1 MTLGDHIYVYRTGYT
16 HHGIDCGDRS
26 VIHYSGSIKE
36 KSQATICQ
44 TTLED
49 FRGGRTLFTKKYQR
63 CDSPEI
69 VVERAKSRTGE
80 EKYDLLFNNCE
91 HFSRWCK
98 TGNHQS
104 EQIQKTLFS
113 GVISKTISVLLLN
126 EVISSL
132 YEIKFQLDGVLKQ
145 LSSIKAQLD
154 RIEFKIDLMQESKFR
169 AATRRLLDAIDISD
183 ERLVLDCI
191 RVFSEMHEYYTGLL
205 KHLSK
210 GRFSR
215 ENLFL
220 ARKVFVDIFSLAL
233 ISNLLESASYLL
245 IGYQNKSIDVFMR
258 NEVFEITAHSIY
270 ERTIG
275 GGYICHPSFNLGNY
289 SRKAFCEYH
298 CFHYPAL
305 ISKNCVS
312 SRLFPSKSSK
322 KTQKNECEEELLYNF
337 SLDYS
342 IIVGIEEIFAIAQI

>member
-16 HHGIDCGDRS
+16 HHGIDCGDKS
-26 VIHYSGSIKE
+26 VIHYGGSIKE
-36 KSQATICQ
+36 KSQAIICQ

-49 FRGGRTLFTKKYQR
+49 FQGGRTLFTKKYQR
-63 CDSPEI
+63 CDSPDI
-69 VVERAKSRTGE
+69 VVERARSRTGE
-80 EKYDLLFNNCE
+80 KKYDLLFNNCE
-91 HFSRWCK
+91 HFSHWCK

-132 YEIKFQLDGVLKQ
+132 YEIKFQVDGVLKQ
-145 LSSIKAQLD
+145 LSNITAQLD
-154 RIEFKIDLMQESKFR
+154 RIEFKIDLIQESKFR
-169 AATRRLLDAIDISD
+169 AATRRLLDAIDISS

-191 RVFSEMHEYYTGLL
+191 RIFGETHEYYTGLL
-205 KHLSK
+205 KHLNK
-210 GRFSR
+210 GKFSR

-233 ISNLLESASYLL
+233 MSNLLESASYLL
-245 IGYQNKSIDVFMR
+245 IGHQKKSIDVFMR
-258 NEVFEITAHSIY
+258 SEIFEITAHSIY

-289 SRKAFCEYH
+289 SREAFCEYRYL
-298 CFHYPAL
+298 HYPAL
-305 ISKNCVS
+305 MSEIHVS
-312 SRLFPSKSSK
+312 SRLFPRVSARKR
-322 KTQKNECEEELLYNF
+322 
-337 SLDYS
+337 
-342 IIVGIEEIFAIAQI
+342 GH